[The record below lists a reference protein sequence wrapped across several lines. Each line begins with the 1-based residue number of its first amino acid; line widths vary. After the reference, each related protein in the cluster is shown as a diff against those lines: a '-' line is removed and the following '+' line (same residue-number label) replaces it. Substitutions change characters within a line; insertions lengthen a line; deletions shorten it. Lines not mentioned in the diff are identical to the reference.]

1 MIHLYHICE
10 TALDKSDYVCGEYC
24 QLHILQFGKKKKKS
38 GHPQSLI
45 CDISSIPQVN
55 S

>member
-24 QLHILQFGKKKKKS
+24 QLHILQFGRKKKS

-45 CDISSIPQVN
+45 CDISSIPQVY